1 MLQGNLIYQL
11 GATYPCEENGCV
23 RAGQGDVDISRPPE
37 LHTAIDHAI
46 LREAR
51 REVPRHLFATN
62 LEVATREAGQEKAL
76 DPPAGG

>member
-1 MLQGNLIYQL
+1 
-11 GATYPCEENGCV
+11 
-23 RAGQGDVDISRPPE
+23 VDISRPPE